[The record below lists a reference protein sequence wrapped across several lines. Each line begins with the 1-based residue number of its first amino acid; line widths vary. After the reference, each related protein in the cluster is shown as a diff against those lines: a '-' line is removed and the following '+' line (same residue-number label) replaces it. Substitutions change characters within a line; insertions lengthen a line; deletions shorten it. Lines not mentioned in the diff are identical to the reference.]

1 MKRFS
6 FIALIL
12 TILAVFT
19 TAADKPA
26 SAIVFDSKV
35 HEFGIVNHDGGPV
48 RCEFS
53 FTNTGDAPLVI
64 VSANA
69 SCGCTQPKYS
79 RDPVAPGKSG
89 KIRVTFLPQTTVGN
103 FSKTIKVRTNDPKN
117 KKVVLRIT
125 GRVVPSAKASDE
137 KPAKPQKK

>member
-1 MKRFS
+1 MKRIS
-6 FIALIL
+6 FIVFLAALFAI
-12 TILAVFT
+12 IT

-35 HEFGIVNHDGGPV
+35 HEFGIVSHNGGPV
-48 RCEFS
+48 RCEFK
-53 FTNTGDAPLVI
+53 FTNTGDGPLVI

-79 RDPVAPGKSG
+79 RDPVEPGKSG
-89 KIRVTFLPQTTVGN
+89 KIRVTFLPETTTGN

-117 KKVVLRIT
+117 KKIILRIT
-125 GRVVPSAKASDE
+125 GRVVPDTKTSDD
-137 KPAKPQKK
+137 KPAKPHKK